1 MNYRHS
7 NTITSSVSSPFG
19 GMFATSVSRFSGGV
33 FDAVDAVVL
42 LTKLGYRILP
52 PPKPPGRKRKDA
64 QAGSFRTPEM
74 KAHLLVA
81 FLIEADKATRR
92 LTDKQIL
99 KRIKT
104 RGGFE
109 RWGINSLAVEL
120 SRARKWAESK
130 DGQTWIEHEARR
142 VAAVT
147 ASAPNEKAADPIGGR

>member
-1 MNYRHS
+1 
-7 NTITSSVSSPFG
+7 
-19 GMFATSVSRFSGGV
+19 
-33 FDAVDAVVL
+33 
-42 LTKLGYRILP
+42 
-52 PPKPPGRKRKDA
+52 
-64 QAGSFRTPEM
+64 M

-99 KRIKT
+99 QRVKT
-104 RGGFE
+104 RGGFK

-142 VAAVT
+142 VAPVT